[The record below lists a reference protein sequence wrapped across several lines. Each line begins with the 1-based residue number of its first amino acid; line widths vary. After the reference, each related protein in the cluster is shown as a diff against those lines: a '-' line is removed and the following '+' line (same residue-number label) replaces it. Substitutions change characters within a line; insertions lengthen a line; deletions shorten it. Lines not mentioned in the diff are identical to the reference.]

1 MGGRLPGRFLI
12 PERSFMSTELTPFE
26 NLAGSQDPGAR
37 LAGVATRPAGFE
49 ALLGRAR
56 RVLASVPGD
65 GDFIANGIW
74 GMDLAALMASRR
86 DELFV
91 LDVRAREEYDAGH
104 IEGAVHVEFSEL
116 ALAEGLDMFPKERKI
131 IVVCQAGSLS
141 AQAVS
146 SLRLLGYDAA
156 MLRTGMNGWAPG
168 PGREEALAV
177 IEAAAFPVIQAP
189 PLPCAALE
197 AAGAFDQPAADEREA
212 VLARLREQMQLAR
225 TAGARVTAAGLAGAD
240 EAGFAPVADV
250 AGVIGPEQL
259 HRALLDSDASEQL
272 FLLDLRREEDFEGV
286 GHIDGAVRMDF
297 DAALLPENLE
307 QLPNGRKIITICYSG
322 NMAAQLAQ
330 VLRLLGHDAAV
341 LAYGMVGW
349 KRTPTTYL
357 YLKDLQKGDYPVVS
371 SRRP

>member
-1 MGGRLPGRFLI
+1 
-12 PERSFMSTELTPFE
+12 MSMELTPFE
-26 NLAGSQDPGAR
+26 NLAGPQDHGAR
-37 LAGVATRPAGFE
+37 LAGARARPAGFE

-56 RVLASVPGD
+56 RVLASVPWE

-74 GMDLAALMASRR
+74 GIDLAALMASRR

-91 LDVRAREEYDAGH
+91 LDVRAREDYDAGH

-116 ALAEGLDMFPKERKI
+116 ALAEGLGMFPKDRKI

-156 MLRTGMNGWAPG
+156 MLKTGMNGWAPG

-177 IEAAAFPVIQAP
+177 IEAAAYPVIQAP
-189 PLPCAALE
+189 PLPCAAPE
-197 AAGAFDQPAADEREA
+197 AAGAFDQPAPDEREA
-212 VLARLREQMQLAR
+212 VLARLQEQMQLAR
-225 TAGARVTAAGLAGAD
+225 TASARVPAADLAGAD
-240 EAGFAPVADV
+240 GAGFVPVTDS
-250 AGVIGPEQL
+250 AGVISPEQL
-259 HRALLDSDASEQL
+259 HRALVDPDASERL

-307 QLPNGRKIITICYSG
+307 QLPHGRTIVTICYSG

-357 YLKDLQKGDYPVVS
+357 YLKDLQKGDNPVVS
-371 SRRP
+371 RRP

>member
-1 MGGRLPGRFLI
+1 
-12 PERSFMSTELTPFE
+12 MSTELTPFD
-26 NLAGSQDPGAR
+26 NLAGPQHAGAR
-37 LAGVATRPAGFE
+37 LAGAGTRPAGFE

-56 RVLASVPGD
+56 RVLASVPAE

-74 GMDLAALMASRR
+74 GIDLAGQMASRR

-91 LDVRAREEYDAGH
+91 LDVRAREDYDAGH

-116 ALAEGLDMFPKERKI
+116 ALAEGLDMFPKDRKI
-131 IVVCQAGSLS
+131 IVVCQAGGLS
-141 AQAVS
+141 AQAVA

-168 PGREEALAV
+168 SGRLEALAV
-177 IEAAAFPVIQAP
+177 IEAAAYPVIQAP

-197 AAGAFDQPAADEREA
+197 AAGVFDQPAADEREA
-212 VLARLREQMQLAR
+212 VLTRLREQMQLAR
-225 TAGARVTAAGLAGAD
+225 TADARVPAGLAAAD
-240 EAGFAPVADV
+240 GAGFAPAVDA
-250 AGVIGPEQL
+250 AGVVSPEQL
-259 HRALLDSDASEQL
+259 HAALMDPDASERL

-286 GHIDGAVRMDF
+286 GHLDGAVRMDF
-297 DAALLPENLE
+297 DAALMPENLE
-307 QLPNGRKIITICYSG
+307 QLPHGRTIVTICYSG

-330 VLRLLGHDAAV
+330 ILRLLGYDTAV

-357 YLKDLQKGDYPVVS
+357 YLKDLQKGDNPVVS
-371 SRRP
+371 GRRRP